1 MAHSPSGNLLSRDFL
16 TLRSAGG
23 SRSALAFWAHPR
35 VPTFSRLR
43 WMDSRQTPWAV
54 RLAAYRNLHLL
65 LNMAPSIQPVPMQNN
80 GTRSGKGGH
89 WPPGPRQGDFAPTVK
104 IVPDERP
111 FRKLLKGYR
120 SRPIVLP
127 AFANAIASPVHVYLL
142 DGKAVLAAR
151 HTPPLLPSRCTLTY
165 SKAIYASRA
174 RITGRPFPPKASP
187 SATAAASCHAPTRP
201 SIRSSTET

>member
-54 RLAAYRNLHLL
+54 RLAAYRNLHSL
-65 LNMAPSIQPVPMQNN
+65 LNGPSIQPVPMQNN
-80 GTRSGKGGH
+80 GPHSGDGEH
-89 WPPGPRQGDFAPTVK
+89 WQTGPRQPDFAPTVK

-111 FRKLLKGYR
+111 LRKLMKRFR
-120 SRPIVLP
+120 SRPI
-127 AFANAIASPVHVYLL
+127 
-142 DGKAVLAAR
+142 
-151 HTPPLLPSRCTLTY
+151 
-165 SKAIYASRA
+165 
-174 RITGRPFPPKASP
+174 
-187 SATAAASCHAPTRP
+187 
-201 SIRSSTET
+201 